1 MKQKEAL
8 QILKAGYNV
17 FLTGCAGTGKTHLLS
32 EYISFLKKKGVS
44 VGVTASTG
52 IAATH
57 IGGVTIHSFSGMGI
71 LDQLTASDLNRVLKK
86 SYLAKNLKRTQVLII
101 DEISML
107 SLDQLDIADKIIR
120 SFLKSEEPFGGMQV
134 VLCGDFFQ
142 LPPIKKDHNLYSQG
156 TGFAYKSRA
165 WRELDLR
172 VCYLTEQHRHKEKEL
187 LFVLDSI
194 RKNKVNEEVVN
205 LLRSCYK
212 ARIKEG
218 EEITKLYTHNINV
231 DSINSRELQKLPG
244 KRKVFYMQKRGP
256 KGLTQTLGKNL
267 LAPEKLELKED
278 AVVMFVKNNLEKGYV
293 NGTLGRVVRFEEE
306 RPVVKTQKG
315 RYVKVD
321 QEKWNIEE
329 DGEVKA
335 EVRQLPLRLAWAITV
350 HKSQGTTLDAA
361 EIDLSRAFEPGMG
374 YVALS
379 RIRSLKGLRLMG
391 LNKTALKASEE
402 VIKMDKAFKKASKED
417 KKEFFRILRE
427 EKNK

>member
-8 QILKAGYNV
+8 DILKAGYNV
-17 FLTGCAGTGKTHLLS
+17 FLTGCAGTGKTHLLG
-32 EYISFLKKKGVS
+32 EYIKFLKKKGVS
-44 VGVTASTG
+44 VGITASTG

-71 LDQLTASDLNRVLKK
+71 LNQLTESDLNRVLKK
-86 SYLAKNLKRTQVLII
+86 NYLAKNLKKTQVLII

-107 SLDQLDIADKIIR
+107 SLDQLDIADRIIR

-142 LPPIKKDHNLYSQG
+142 LPPIKKEDNLYTKG

-172 VCYLTEQHRHKEKEL
+172 VCYLTEQYRHKEKDL

-194 RKNKVNEEVVN
+194 RKNNVTKEAIS
-205 LLRSCYK
+205 LLRKCYK
-212 ARIKEG
+212 AKIKEG
-218 EEITKLYTHNINV
+218 EEITKLYTHNFNV
-231 DSINSRELQKLPG
+231 DNINARELEKLPG
-244 KRKVFYMQKRGP
+244 KKKTFYMNKRGP
-256 KGLTQTLGKNL
+256 KALAETLGRNL
-267 LAPEKLELKED
+267 LAPEKLELKKD
-278 AVVMFVKNNLEKGYV
+278 AIVMFVKNNLEKGYV
-293 NGTLGRVVRFEEE
+293 NGTLGRVVRFDGDK
-306 RPVVKTQKG
+306 PIVKTKKG
-315 RYVKVD
+315 NYVKVE

-335 EVRQLPLRLAWAITV
+335 QATQLPLRLAWAVTV

-379 RIRSLKGLRLMG
+379 RVKSLKGLRLMG
-391 LNKTALKASEE
+391 LNKTALKANEE
-402 VIKMDKAFKKASKED
+402 VIKMDEAFRKASKED
-417 KKEFFRILRE
+417 RKEFYRIH
-427 EKNK
+427 KKK